1 VFRSPLREDVVMN
14 KELNALPVADGVVPL
29 SQEELCWKC
38 DAAQLEFASTAELP
52 PLEGTIGQDRAL
64 TAIEF
69 GLGMAHDGFNIFI
82 LGEPGSGRA
91 STIRKILKQRASQ
104 QVSPDDWCYVHDFD
118 QPDRPVAFSLPCGTG
133 QQLRDAVEELVVQL
147 AEEVPKLFESK
158 EYDQQKNKITSE
170 HQERNKQFF
179 QELEEEASRQG
190 FILQRTVS
198 GLVLVPVHGDHPLS
212 QQEYDELSD
221 ADREEIDRKG
231 NRLHEKLND
240 VMRKVRDSEKEMR
253 KAIDEMEQEMLDYT
267 LGHHFED
274 LETKYE
280 EHEAVLRHFE
290 GCKKDIVGRLDE
302 LRPGAQQVS
311 IGNLKIGGQQEVS
324 FDRYRVNLFLDN
336 GRTEGAPVVY
346 ESNPTY
352 FNLFGRVEHII
363 QMGNASTNFTM
374 IKPGALHRASG
385 GYLIL
390 DCREVLINL
399 FTYEALKRCIRHGE
413 IRIEDITEQ
422 YRFFATVTLKPQA
435 IPLDCKIILIG
446 TPQLYYLLYRFD
458 PDFRKYFKVKADF
471 DRMMDNT
478 WENIQQYALFIA
490 SKCNEEGLCHFEP
503 RGVARVVEFSARLIE
518 DKQRLSSQ
526 FLEIADLIREAGY
539 YAQRHGRDL
548 VSSEDVELAMEARIY
563 RSNKIEE
570 RIQELIEEGTLM
582 VDTDGGQVGQVNGLT
597 VYQIGDFSFGR
608 PARVTVRTFL
618 GKAGM
623 INIEREAKLSG
634 AIHDK
639 GVLILTGFF
648 GSRFA
653 QERPLSFAAS
663 ICFEQSY
670 GGVDGDSASTTEL
683 YALLSSL
690 AEVPIRQGVAVTGSV
705 NQRGQ
710 VQAIGGVNEKV
721 EGFYAVCKA
730 QGLTGRQG
738 VVIPRANVKNLMLKQ
753 EVRDAVAQG
762 AFHVWAI
769 EHVDHGIELLTG
781 IPAGERQADGSWPED
796 SVNGR
801 VERRLQAMAESAR
814 RFGPG
819 RGNDNGKGAE

>member
-1 VFRSPLREDVVMN
+1 MTQENTAHPDPLAPVVTD
-14 KELNALPVADGVVPL
+14 ELR
-29 SQEELCWKC
+29 WRC
-38 DAAQLEFASTAELP
+38 DPAQFEFASTAELP
-52 PLEGTIGQDRAL
+52 PLEGTIGQERAL

-91 STIRKILKQRASQ
+91 STIKKILKTRCHEEP
-104 QVSPDDWCYVHDFD
+104 VPEDWCYVHDFE
-118 QPDRPVAFSLPCGTG
+118 QPDRPVAFSLPSGTG
-133 QQLRDAVEELVVQL
+133 QHLRDDVEELVVQL

-158 EYDQQKNKITSE
+158 EYEQQKGKITSD

-179 QELEEEASRQG
+179 QELEAEAERQG
-190 FILQRTVS
+190 FVLQRTVS
-198 GLVLVPVHGDHPLS
+198 GLVLVPVREGHPLS
-212 QQEYDELSD
+212 QQEYEDLSPQE
-221 ADREEIDRKG
+221 REEIDRKG

-240 VMRKVRDSEKEMR
+240 VMREVRDSEKEMR
-253 KAIDEMEQEMLDYT
+253 KAIEEMEQEMLLYT
-267 LGHHFED
+267 LGHLFEE
-274 LETKYE
+274 LEEKYDA
-280 EHEAVLRHFE
+280 HEAVLRHFE
-290 GCKKDIVGRLDE
+290 GCKKDILGRIDE
-302 LRPGAQQVS
+302 LRPGSQQVA
-311 IGNLKIGGQQEVS
+311 IGNLRIGGQQEVS
-324 FDRYRVNLFLDN
+324 FERYRINLFLDN
-336 GRTEGAPVVY
+336 AKGQGAPVVY

-352 FNLFGRVEHII
+352 FNLFGRVEHVI

-422 YRFFATVTLKPQA
+422 YRFFATVTLKPQP

-446 TPQLYYLLYRFD
+446 TPQLYYLLYRYD
-458 PDFRKYFKVKADF
+458 PDFRKFFKVKADF
-471 DRMMDNT
+471 DRMMGNT

-490 SKCNEEGLCHFEP
+490 SKCNEEGLLHFEP
-503 RGVARVVEFSARLIE
+503 GGVARVVEFSSRLIE
-518 DKQRLSSQ
+518 DKTRLSSQ

-539 YAQRHGRDL
+539 FALRHDREL
-548 VSSEDVELAMEARIY
+548 VSAEDVNLAIEARIY
-563 RSNKIEE
+563 RSNKVEE
-570 RIQELIEEGTLM
+570 RIQELIEEGTLL
-582 VDTDGGQVGQVNGLT
+582 VNSDGEVTGQVNGLT
-597 VYQIGDFSFGR
+597 VYQLGDFSFGR

-618 GKAGM
+618 GKAGV

-648 GSRFA
+648 GYRFA

-670 GGVDGDSASTTEL
+670 GGVDGDSASSTEL

-690 AEVPIRQGVAVTGSV
+690 SGLPIRQGVAVTGSV
-705 NQRGQ
+705 NQHGQ
-710 VQAIGGVNEKV
+710 IQAIGGVNEKV

-738 VVIPRANVKNLMLKQ
+738 VIIPRSNVKNLMLKR
-753 EVRDAVAQG
+753 EVCEAVERG
-762 AFHVWAI
+762 DFRIWAI
-769 EHVDHGIELLTG
+769 EHVDQGIELLTG
-781 IPAGERQADGSWPED
+781 VAAGEQDAHGNWTPG
-796 SVNGR
+796 SVNAR
-801 VERRLQAMAESAR
+801 VEEKLKQMAESTR
-814 RFGPG
+814 RFAKG
-819 RGNDNGKGAE
+819 RENDDTTKGQA